1 MHTVASRE
9 AESSSTRQPRRHQRW
24 SLKWQRTYEENQSM
38 TWLHTD
44 MDDKDRSVVSML
56 WCVVSQE
63 YETRMCG
70 SKSLSRAWNKSSI
83 NHKNSNIVYHA
94 DSEPHKTAMI
104 YFCRDQA
111 KSRNKVITSY
121 SPIARSLLS
130 PIQMG
135 PDVREQVKRK
145 IDIRCVHAK
154 EHIAFLNTQQFMS

>member
-1 MHTVASRE
+1 
-9 AESSSTRQPRRHQRW
+9 
-24 SLKWQRTYEENQSM
+24 M